1 MTLGRSV
8 DVGKVLDEGGWSGYQ
23 KFVVALSA
31 LTIIFDGIDNQLL
44 GLAIP
49 SIMREWSLP
58 RQAFASVGALGFVG
72 MLIGGSLAGVVADRS
87 GRRGALIASMMLF
100 GAMTTA
106 ASMANSIPALGMLR
120 LLVGIGLGGAIPCAA
135 TLSSEFVPRRYR
147 PFAVTLTIVCVP
159 LGAMLAGLVAE
170 RALPAVGWRGLF
182 ALGGLVPCVAGLLL
196 FWLLPESPRFLARRQ
211 NRWPELFAILRKA
224 GHSID
229 ADTNVVDDTEQHID
243 RPAASTVLRPPYLR
257 DTLAL
262 WSAYVSCLLAVYLG
276 FTWVPSMLSG
286 AGLGSLANIGITTF
300 NLGGVIGAIAGS
312 LVISRIGSRITM
324 IVMAVGAVVSAIVM
338 RGMTIETGSATL
350 PIMVMLALTGG
361 LINAVQTTLYA
372 LAAHVYPTALR
383 STGVGSAAGIGRLGA
398 ILSSYAGAWA
408 LDADGSRGFF
418 TVVAGAMCVTVISL
432 SLVQR
437 HVPAA
442 SRSLRF

>member
-1 MTLGRSV
+1 MTTRGGAV
-8 DVGKVLDEGGWSGYQ
+8 DVGKVLDEGNWSGYQ

-44 GLAIP
+44 GIAIP

-72 MLIGGSLAGVVADRS
+72 MLIGGSVAGVLADRS

-106 ASMANSIPALGMLR
+106 SSMVSTTAGLGALR
-120 LLVGIGLGGAIPCAA
+120 LLVGIGLGGALPCAA

-159 LGAMLAGLVAE
+159 LGAMVAGLVAE

-182 ALGGLVPCVAGLLL
+182 ALGGLVPFAAALLL
-196 FWLLPESPRFLARRQ
+196 FWLLPESPRFLARRKE
-211 NRWPELFAILRKA
+211 RWPELFAILRRA
-224 GHSID
+224 GQSID
-229 ADTNVVDDTEQHID
+229 PDATVVDATEQHID
-243 RPAASTVLRPPYLR
+243 RPSASTVLRPPYLR

-262 WSAYVSCLLAVYLG
+262 WGAFVSCLLAVYLG
-276 FTWVPSMLSG
+276 FQWVPSMLSG

-312 LVISRIGSRITM
+312 LAIARIGSRITM
-324 IVMAVGAVVSAIVM
+324 IAMAVGAVVAAIVM
-338 RGMTIETGSATL
+338 RGMTIGTGSAAL
-350 PIMVMLALTGG
+350 PIVVMLALTGG

-372 LAAHVYPTALR
+372 LAAHVYPTVLR
-383 STGVGSAAGIGRLGA
+383 STGVGSAAGIGRIGA

-408 LDADGSRGFF
+408 LDTGGSHGFF
-418 TVVAGAMCVTVISL
+418 TVVAAAMCITVISL

-437 HVPAA
+437 HVPAR
-442 SRSLRF
+442 SR